1 MSVRDAFNL
10 NLTRNMSERFAAT
23 IGVRAYA
30 TKPIDFGDGAGII
43 FSRNYIQLTARF
55 TWNMSRTFAMETTY
69 QYTILDQ
76 EIVGESANSNEI
88 AVWLIYRPS
97 GMEGRL

>member
-10 NLTRNMSERFAAT
+10 NLTRNLTERFAAG

-30 TKPIDFGDGAGII
+30 AKPIDFGDGAGNI
-43 FSRNYIQLTARF
+43 FSRNHIQLTARF
-55 TWNMSRTFAMETTY
+55 TWNMSRTIAMETTY
-69 QYTILDQ
+69 RYTLLDQ

-88 AVWLIYRPS
+88 TVWFTYRPS
-97 GMEGRL
+97 GTQGRL